1 MVSCSWRLG
10 ETVLREAEGAL
21 ASGARIIPA
30 NDSGPDARLKF
41 RDLGLF
47 KIKKQETAFDSKLF
61 FIFHQ
66 PSFIIM
72 TTPRSFFRSA
82 ALAATLLCL
91 FSLAFSGTSDFA
103 DKGTACTTE
112 SVGNYDG
119 GFITATPTIAAE
131 MINAE
136 HAAVANDES
145 AWNSQTES
153 GANEATSCTAGLANA
168 RTDQDDTGD
177 DHANCKI
184 SGAAFARNTHAVFT
198 VMSWKPTA
206 SSARTVHVW
215 TATDGAAFSRNSW
228 QQNCTAALLKDAT
241 FGAVSTNNF
250 ANGNSTSTCG
260 IPGDTASVAF
270 NQNSGGMHT
279 MGDYNS
285 GQGVSQADFSGA
297 DYDSG
302 HATAM
307 TSSTSGGAS
316 IAYKDSGSSA
326 NFWNAG

>member
-1 MVSCSWRLG
+1 M
-10 ETVLREAEGAL
+10 
-21 ASGARIIPA
+21 
-30 NDSGPDARLKF
+30 
-41 RDLGLF
+41 
-47 KIKKQETAFDSKLF
+47 FDSKPYF
-61 FIFHQ
+61 FHQ
-66 PSFIIM
+66 PFLLM

-112 SVGNYDG
+112 SVGNFDDG
-119 GFITATPTIAAE
+119 GVFTATPTLAADLNTVIATD
-131 MINAE
+131 N
-136 HAAVANDES
+136 S
-145 AWNSQTES
+145 ATFQTEE

-168 RTDQDDTGD
+168 RTDQTQS
-177 DHANCKI
+177 A
-184 SGAAFARNTHAVFT
+184 HAVFAVT
-198 VMSWKPTA
+198 KIGDQCCANGGCHAVSKNVNWEQSFANSQHTGTAFIPTSSA
-206 SSARTVHVW
+206 LYSRWMNSASARTTW
-215 TATDGAAFSRNSW
+215 TATDGAAFARNSW

-241 FGAVSTNNF
+241 PGAVSTNNF

-297 DYDSG
+297 DYGGQCMVLSNCNPSIINVSTPGDS
-302 HATAM
+302 HF
-307 TSSTSGGAS
+307 
-316 IAYKDSGSSA
+316 
-326 NFWNAG
+326 NFQRAG